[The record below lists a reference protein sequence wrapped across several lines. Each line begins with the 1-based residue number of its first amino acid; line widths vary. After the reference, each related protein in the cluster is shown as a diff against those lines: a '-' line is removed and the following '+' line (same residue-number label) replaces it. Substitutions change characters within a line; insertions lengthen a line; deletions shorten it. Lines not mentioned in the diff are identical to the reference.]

1 MLILLILLTISI
13 ALKIFPPERPN
24 PWFGYQGW
32 NAKGSEV
39 KWKVANSFFANYT
52 ILLSSSAIVLFYLF
66 QYLKLDDLVYSL
78 IYVVVG
84 LLVIIY
90 LVEKKIK
97 NVV

>member
-1 MLILLILLTISI
+1 MPILLILLLISLS
-13 ALKIFPPERPN
+13 LKFFPPERPN

-39 KWKVANSFFANYT
+39 KWKLANSFFANYT
-52 ILLSSSAIVLFYLF
+52 ILLYLSAILVFYIF

-78 IYVVVG
+78 VYVVGG